1 MNRKSGYMRWVVGLL
16 WLGAWLTGASAA
28 PYVQPVVTDA
38 VQVDAARGVMERLI
52 PGVSRN
58 VELQIIPKENGLDVF
73 ELESQGSKIVVRG
86 STGVALCSGF
96 NWYLK
101 EFAHCHI
108 SWAGDQLNLPD
119 PLPKV
124 PAKIRQVSPNKYR
137 VYLNYCDFSYSMPWW
152 DDVRWQREIDW
163 MALQGINMPLAVTG
177 LEAVWQ
183 HTLRQFKMND
193 DEIRTFLASPAHI
206 AWQWMTN
213 LEGIGGP
220 LAQSWIDSHVV
231 LGRKILEQERALG
244 MTPIQQ
250 GFTGYVPRKLKE
262 KYPDARIDLGRGWAG
277 KAILGCGQLDPIDP
291 LFETMAA
298 AFYKAQF
305 ELFGTS
311 HFCGADPFHE
321 GAPPQPGD
329 EYLKKVGVKIF
340 QTMQAADTKTTWVMQ
355 NWSIR
360 EPIARTVP
368 AGRLLVL
375 DLTGGRASRYK
386 GYWGYEFVKGT
397 LNNFGGRTAMHGDLV
412 EMAKNP
418 FAAERKKY
426 SNCVGLG
433 FFMEGIENN
442 PVFYDLQC
450 EMIWRNEPVD
460 INTWLKG
467 YAKRRYGAESE
478 KANQA
483 WTILLKTAYGPRTTT
498 TEASS
503 MLAARPALT
512 VKKSGAN
519 RSFVVGYQNSEL
531 AKAWE
536 LLLEDAD
543 RLKGSPAY
551 RYDVVDLGRQV
562 LSEMARDHQ
571 IVWKKAFRA
580 GDAKAFEASK
590 AFFLGI
596 FPDVDRLLGTRAEFL
611 FGKWYANAVAWGT
624 TPEEKKQN
632 AYNASLLPTWW
643 GHDEGQPHM
652 LFDYA
657 WREWNGMVGDYYGG
671 RWTLFLNY
679 LDECL
684 KNGVGY
690 DDSKVQDSW
699 GRQAM
704 DGNEIFKQM
713 MVFEQ
718 SWIAKEKNYP
728 SVPVGDSVAVAR
740 ELLAKYRTV
749 LQSTKSE
756 VDPEWGAKQKVQEK
770 MQ

>member
-1 MNRKSGYMRWVVGLL
+1 MRWVVGLL

-28 PYVQPVVTDA
+28 PYVQPAVTDA
-38 VQVDAARGVMERLI
+38 VQLDAARGVMERLI

-58 VELQIIPKENGLDVF
+58 FELQIIPKENGLDVF

-108 SWAGDQLNLPD
+108 SWCGDQLKLPN
-119 PLPKV
+119 PPPQV

-137 VYLNYCDFSYSMPWW
+137 VYLNYCDFSYTMPWW
-152 DDVRWQREIDW
+152 DEVRWQREVDW

-183 HTLRQFKMND
+183 QTLRQFKMND
-193 DEIRTFLASPAHI
+193 DEIRTFLTSPAHS

-213 LEGIGGP
+213 IEGVGGP
-220 LAQSWIDSHVV
+220 LAQSWIDRHLA
-231 LGRKILEQERALG
+231 LGRKIIEQERALG

-262 KYPDARIDLGRGWAG
+262 KYPDARIDLGRGWGG
-277 KAILGCGQLDPIDP
+277 KAIKGCAQLDPIDP

-298 AFYKAQF
+298 AFYKAQI
-305 ELFGTS
+305 ELLGTS

-321 GAPPQPGD
+321 GTPPQPGD

-340 QTMQAADTKTTWVMQ
+340 QTMQAADTNITWVMQ

-375 DLTGGRASRYK
+375 DLKGSNTGRYE

-397 LNNFGGRTAMHGDLV
+397 LNNFGGRTAMHGDLAA
-412 EMAKNP
+412 MAKNP
-418 FAAERKKY
+418 FAAERQKY
-426 SNCVGLG
+426 PNCVGLG

-450 EMIWRNEPVD
+450 EMIWRNDPVD
-460 INTWLKG
+460 INAWLKG
-467 YAKRRYGAESE
+467 YAKRRYGAESA

-483 WTILLKTAYGPRTTT
+483 WEILLKTAYGPKTTA
-498 TEASS
+498 TEPSS

-512 VKKSGAN
+512 VKKSGGN

-536 LLLEDAD
+536 LLLADAD
-543 RLKGSPAY
+543 RLKDSPAY

-562 LSEMARDHQ
+562 LSEMARDQ
-571 IVWKKAFRA
+571 QVVWKRAFRA
-580 GDAKAFEASK
+580 KDAKAFAESK

-596 FPDVDRLLGTRAEFL
+596 FPDVDRLLATRTEFL

-632 AYNASLLPTWW
+632 GCNASLLPTWW
-643 GHDEGQPHM
+643 GYEGLQDTT
-652 LFDYA
+652 FDYA

-679 LDECL
+679 LEECL
-684 KNGVGY
+684 KNGVAY
-690 DDSKVQDSW
+690 DDSNVAHVKN

-704 DGNEIFKQM
+704 DSNEIFKQM
-713 MVFEQ
+713 MVFEE
-718 SWIAKEKNYP
+718 SWITKEKNYP
-728 SVPVGDSVAVAR
+728 ATPVGDSIAVAR

-756 VDPEWGAKQKVQEK
+756 VDPEWPLK
-770 MQ
+770 